1 MRAISLIEKRCG
13 SSPLSHEFDDMLDQ
27 LQQRS
32 QEIQNWADSLEDK
45 VELRTVELKE
55 KNTDLENS
63 IQLLRQTRQQLVVA
77 ESSRR
82 WVN

>member
-1 MRAISLIEKRCG
+1 MGLIESQDELG
-13 SSPLSHEFDDMLDQ
+13 TLSHEFDDMLDQ

-45 VELRTVELKE
+45 VELRTAELKK

-63 IQLLRQTRQQLVVA
+63 IQLLRQTRQ
-77 ESSRR
+77 
-82 WVN
+82 

>member
-1 MRAISLIEKRCG
+1 
-13 SSPLSHEFDDMLDQ
+13 MLDQ